1 MCTVR
6 ANHSRTCHEF
16 SFPPEALAFISEAS
30 YLFFFFVVS
39 KRAGVRGVLTL
50 RCNRAIATDMAL
62 DAAGEEKRVGN
73 PLIVSWIR

>member
-1 MCTVR
+1 M
-6 ANHSRTCHEF
+6 
-16 SFPPEALAFISEAS
+16 
-30 YLFFFFVVS
+30 FFFFVVS

-62 DAAGEEKRVGN
+62 DAAGEEKRMGN